1 MTSGIIVE
9 QCRSH
14 HENLL
19 TMGTPLEKIFF
30 HVINISH
37 LNSVYMSIGS
47 LLKQN
52 DSKRFIRSYRVM
64 SMNSSLVSQSKK
76 IFNHN
81 SRMLIFYCWH
91 YQFKVAIYRSSSLWC
106 YSSLRNGEWCFVS
119 VMHVYVTYI
128 DWYKAT

>member
-30 HVINISH
+30 RVINISH

-52 DSKRFIRSYRVM
+52 DSKRFIRSYMVM
-64 SMNSSLVSQSKK
+64 SLNSSLLSQSKEN
-76 IFNHN
+76 FNHTTN
-81 SRMLIFYCWH
+81 FLLLTLL
-91 YQFKVAIYRSSSLWC
+91 V
-106 YSSLRNGEWCFVS
+106 
-119 VMHVYVTYI
+119 
-128 DWYKAT
+128 